1 MLINEEYCNSNPQF
15 CYINENLKT
24 VDYPLKEQ

>member
-1 MLINEEYCNSNPQF
+1 MLINEEYSNLQF